1 MKAKQLFGVSA
12 LCLAAFASGAAS
24 GATMHPTLGARIS
37 GMGESGIVNLTVNA
51 PKRQLCWNFDLS
63 AKGLTAAS
71 IRDQSGMAVAS
82 LGTMYM
88 AKGCAAA
95 STMALDE
102 IETKPASYHVW
113 VDTAGHPGDLRGTL
127 FAGMAT
133 MSHM

>member
-1 MKAKQLFGVSA
+1 MKTKLLFTASA
-12 LCLAAFASGAAS
+12 ICAAALASGAAS
-24 GATMHPTLGARIS
+24 GAMMHPTLGARLS

-51 PKRQLCWNFDLS
+51 PKRQLCWSFDLS
-63 AKGLTAAS
+63 AKGLTGAS
-71 IRDQSGMAVAS
+71 IRDASGMSVTA
-82 LGTMYM
+82 LGSMYA
-88 AKGCAAA
+88 AKGCSTA

-113 VDTAGHPGDLRGTL
+113 VDTKGHPGDLRGTL